1 MELLHSKVQF
11 DILVVGT
18 GLAGIR
24 AAVSCAKEGKKVLLL
39 SSAKLCSGSS
49 FYPLMDTLH
58 CLCTAGPEDKN
69 LFYQDIQDCSQ
80 KMNDPYMGRYYIDNI
95 EECVR
100 HLSDTGIMV
109 HKLPEKK
116 IACFGH
122 SYRDLY
128 YWKNWNS
135 IREKVYATIEENKNI
150 TLWEHSDL
158 LQVLLSEKRVSGAL
172 VLHAEKVH
180 YIQTKAVI
188 LAGGGM
194 GGLYLHNLNTADVY
208 GSVQAIA
215 LKTGAKLI
223 NLEFNQFIPGFISP
237 IHKIVFREGSLRY
250 CTGLFDE
257 ENKDV
262 LKELLPDGNSYQECL
277 ILRETHGPFTFSGNS
292 RYFDIALMHSI
303 LRRIKANEGKIDES
317 LGCLIRYS
325 PDILQ
330 DERGHVQDYL
340 EWLRKEHHIEIEKS
354 EIRIAPFFHAANG
367 GIEVDHN
374 CATAVAGLFAAG
386 ECAGGIHGAD
396 RLGGMASGSCL
407 VFGTLAAKTACR
419 YCEEQNFL
427 PLSTEEIETQFHLF
441 HSCCMTHDN
450 KGLLP
455 QDSTLNPQD
464 ICQRVKELMWQYGNI
479 IRTEEGLKKALEE
492 INSLSLL
499 LNDKTELKDFQNTI
513 ELKAHSR
520 AQQFVDLS
528 RALLLSMLAR
538 KESRGAHYRED
549 YPESNEI
556 FSEKRIVLSLKDKEY
571 MVAEEV
577 VPNEEK

>member
-1 MELLHSKVQF
+1 MELLRAKEQF
-11 DILVVGT
+11 DILVVGA

-24 AAVSCAKEGKKVLLL
+24 AAVSCSKEGKKVLLL

-58 CLCTAGPEDKN
+58 CLCTAGSKDKP
-69 LFYQDIQDCSQ
+69 LFYQDIRDCSHN
-80 KMNDPYMGRYYIDNI
+80 MNDPYMGKYYIDHIADCLNS
-95 EECVR
+95 
-100 HLSDTGIMV
+100 LFDTGIEV
-109 HKLPEKK
+109 HKLPERK

-128 YWKNWNS
+128 YWKNWDS
-135 IREKVYATIEENKNI
+135 IREKVYTAIEDNKNI

-158 LQVLLSEKRVSGAL
+158 LQVLLSENHVSGTL
-172 VLHAEKVH
+172 VLHNNKVH
-180 YIQTKAVI
+180 YLQAKAVI

-215 LKTGAKLI
+215 LKAGAKLI

-250 CTGLFDE
+250 CTGLLDE

-262 LKELLPDGNSYQECL
+262 LKEFLPDSNAYKECL

-292 RYFDIALMHSI
+292 RYFDIALMQSI

-340 EWLRKEHHIEIEKS
+340 EWLQKEHHIEIEKS
-354 EIRIAPFFHAANG
+354 KIRIAPFFHAANG

-407 VFGTLAAKTACR
+407 VFGTLAAKNACR
-419 YCEEQNFL
+419 YCEEQNFR
-427 PLSTEEIETQFHLF
+427 PLSTKEIETQFHLF

-450 KGLLP
+450 KGLPL
-455 QDSTLNPQD
+455 QDSTLTPQD

-549 YPESNEI
+549 YPESDKA
-556 FSEKRIVLSLKDKEY
+556 FSEKRIVLSIQEQKY
-571 MVAEEV
+571 RVSEEAI
-577 VPNEEK
+577 PKRE

>member
-1 MELLHSKVQF
+1 MELFRAKEQF
-11 DILVVGT
+11 DILVVGA

-24 AAVSCAKEGKKVLLL
+24 AAVSCSREGKKVLLL
-39 SSAKLCSGSS
+39 SSSKLCSGSS

-69 LFYQDIQDCSQ
+69 LFYQDIRDCSH
-80 KMNDPYMGRYYIDNI
+80 KMNDPYMGKYYIDHI
-95 EECVR
+95 EDCLSR
-100 HLSDTGIMV
+100 LSDTGIEV
-109 HKLPEKK
+109 HKLPERK

-122 SYRDLY
+122 TYRDLY
-128 YWKNWNS
+128 YWKNWDS
-135 IREKVYATIEENKNI
+135 IREKVYRTIEENENI
-150 TLWEHSDL
+150 TLWEHGDL
-158 LQVLLSEKRVSGAL
+158 LQILLSENHVSGTL
-172 VLHAEKVH
+172 VLHNNKV
-180 YIQTKAVI
+180 YYLQAKAVI

-215 LKTGAKLI
+215 LKAGAKLI

-250 CTGLFDE
+250 CTGLLDE

-262 LKELLPDGNSYQECL
+262 LKEFLPDSNAYKECL
-277 ILRETHGPFTFSGNS
+277 ILREAHGPFTFSGNS
-292 RYFDIALMHSI
+292 RYFDIALMQSI

-407 VFGTLAAKTACR
+407 VFGTLVAKTACR
-419 YCEEQNFL
+419 YCEEQNFR
-427 PLSTEEIETQFHLF
+427 PLSTKEIETQFHLF

-450 KGLLP
+450 KGLPL
-455 QDSTLNPQD
+455 QDSTLTPQD

-499 LNDKTELKDFQNTI
+499 LNDKTELKDYQNTI

-549 YPESNEI
+549 YPESDKA
-556 FSEKRIVLSLKDKEY
+556 FSEKRIVLSIQEQKY
-571 MVAEEV
+571 RVSEEAI
-577 VPNEEK
+577 PKRE

>member
-1 MELLHSKVQF
+1 MELLRAKEQF
-11 DILVVGT
+11 DILVVGA

-24 AAVSCAKEGKKVLLL
+24 AAVSCSKEGKKVLLL

-58 CLCTAGPEDKN
+58 CLCTAGSKDKP
-69 LFYQDIQDCSQ
+69 LFYQDIRDCSHN
-80 KMNDPYMGRYYIDNI
+80 MNDPYMGKYYIDHIADCLNS
-95 EECVR
+95 
-100 HLSDTGIMV
+100 LFDTGIEV

-122 SYRDLY
+122 TYRDLY
-128 YWKNWNS
+128 YWKNWDS
-135 IREKVYATIEENKNI
+135 IREKVYRTIEKNENI
-150 TLWEHSDL
+150 TLWEHGDL
-158 LQVLLSEKRVSGAL
+158 LQILLSENHVSGTL
-172 VLHAEKVH
+172 VLHNNKVH
-180 YIQTKAVI
+180 YLQAKAVI

-215 LKTGAKLI
+215 LKAGAKLI

-250 CTGLFDE
+250 CTGLLDE

-262 LKELLPDGNSYQECL
+262 LKELLPDSNAYKECL

-292 RYFDIALMHSI
+292 RYFDIALMQSI

-549 YPESNEI
+549 YPESDKA
-556 FSEKRIVLSLKDKEY
+556 FSEKRIVLSIQERKY
-571 MVAEEV
+571 RVSEEAI
-577 VPNEEK
+577 PKRE

>member
-1 MELLHSKVQF
+1 MELLRAKEQF
-11 DILVVGT
+11 DILVVGA

-24 AAVSCAKEGKKVLLL
+24 AAVSCSKEGKKVLLL

-58 CLCTAGPEDKN
+58 CLCTAGSKDKP
-69 LFYQDIQDCSQ
+69 LFYQDIRDCSHN
-80 KMNDPYMGRYYIDNI
+80 MNDPYMGKYYIDHIADCLNS
-95 EECVR
+95 
-100 HLSDTGIMV
+100 LFDTGIEV

-122 SYRDLY
+122 TYRDLY
-128 YWKNWNS
+128 YWKNWDS
-135 IREKVYATIEENKNI
+135 IREKVYRTIEKNENI
-150 TLWEHSDL
+150 TLWEHGDL
-158 LQVLLSEKRVSGAL
+158 LQILLSENHVSGTL
-172 VLHAEKVH
+172 VLHNNKVH
-180 YIQTKAVI
+180 YLQAKAVI

-215 LKTGAKLI
+215 LKAGAKLI

-250 CTGLFDE
+250 CTGLLDE

-262 LKELLPDGNSYQECL
+262 LKELLPDSNAYKECL

-292 RYFDIALMHSI
+292 RYFDIALMQSI

-407 VFGTLAAKTACR
+407 VFGTLVAKTACR
-419 YCEEQNFL
+419 YCEEQNSR
-427 PLSTEEIETQFHLF
+427 PLSTKEIETQFHLF

-450 KGLLP
+450 KGLPL
-455 QDSTLNPQD
+455 QDSTLTPQD

-520 AQQFVDLS
+520 TQQFVDLS

-549 YPESNEI
+549 YPESDKA
-556 FSEKRIVLSLKDKEY
+556 FSEKRIVLSIQERKY
-571 MVAEEV
+571 RVSEEAI
-577 VPNEEK
+577 PKRE

>member
-1 MELLHSKVQF
+1 MELLRAKEQF
-11 DILVVGT
+11 DILVVGA

-24 AAVSCAKEGKKVLLL
+24 AAVSCSKEGKKVLLL

-58 CLCTAGPEDKN
+58 CLCTAGSKDKP
-69 LFYQDIQDCSQ
+69 LFYQDIRDCSHN
-80 KMNDPYMGRYYIDNI
+80 MNDPYMGKYYIDHIADCLNS
-95 EECVR
+95 
-100 HLSDTGIMV
+100 LFDTGIEV

-122 SYRDLY
+122 TYRDLY
-128 YWKNWNS
+128 YWKNWDS
-135 IREKVYATIEENKNI
+135 IREKVYRTIEENENI
-150 TLWEHSDL
+150 TLWEHGDL
-158 LQVLLSEKRVSGAL
+158 LQILLSENHVSGTL
-172 VLHAEKVH
+172 VLHNNKVH
-180 YIQTKAVI
+180 YLQAKAVI

-215 LKTGAKLI
+215 LKAGAKLI

-250 CTGLFDE
+250 CTGLLDE

-262 LKELLPDGNSYQECL
+262 LKEFLSDSNAYKECL

-292 RYFDIALMHSI
+292 RYFDIALMQSI

-407 VFGTLAAKTACR
+407 VFGTLVAKTACR
-419 YCEEQNFL
+419 YCEEQNFR
-427 PLSTEEIETQFHLF
+427 PLSTKEIETQFHLF

-450 KGLLP
+450 KGLPL
-455 QDSTLNPQD
+455 QDSTLTPQD

-499 LNDKTELKDFQNTI
+499 LNDKTELKDYQNTI

-549 YPESNEI
+549 YPESDKA
-556 FSEKRIVLSLKDKEY
+556 FSEKRIVLSIQEQKY
-571 MVAEEV
+571 RVSEEAI
-577 VPNEEK
+577 PKRE

>member
-1 MELLHSKVQF
+1 MELLRAKEQF
-11 DILVVGT
+11 DILVVGA

-24 AAVSCAKEGKKVLLL
+24 AAVSCSKEGKKVLLL

-58 CLCTAGPEDKN
+58 CLCTAGSKDKP
-69 LFYQDIQDCSQ
+69 LFYQDIRDCSHN
-80 KMNDPYMGRYYIDNI
+80 MNDPYMGKYYIDHIADCLNS
-95 EECVR
+95 
-100 HLSDTGIMV
+100 LFDTGIEV

-122 SYRDLY
+122 TYRDLY
-128 YWKNWNS
+128 YWKNWDS
-135 IREKVYATIEENKNI
+135 IREKVYRTIEENENI
-150 TLWEHSDL
+150 TLWEHGDL
-158 LQVLLSEKRVSGAL
+158 LQILLSENHVSSTL
-172 VLHAEKVH
+172 VLHNNKVH
-180 YIQTKAVI
+180 YLQAKAVI

-215 LKTGAKLI
+215 LKAGAKLI

-250 CTGLFDE
+250 CTGLLDE

-262 LKELLPDGNSYQECL
+262 LKELLPDSNAYKECL

-292 RYFDIALMHSI
+292 RYFDIALMQSI

-407 VFGTLAAKTACR
+407 VFGTLVAKTACR
-419 YCEEQNFL
+419 YCEEQNFR
-427 PLSTEEIETQFHLF
+427 PLSTKEIETQFHLF

-450 KGLLP
+450 KGLPL
-455 QDSTLNPQD
+455 QDSTLTPQD

-499 LNDKTELKDFQNTI
+499 LNDKTELKDYQNTI

-549 YPESNEI
+549 YPESDKA
-556 FSEKRIVLSLKDKEY
+556 FSEKRIVLSIQEQKY
-571 MVAEEV
+571 RVSEEAI
-577 VPNEEK
+577 PKRE